1 MSPLEAL
8 NHVRNLA
15 SVHQRCVGKST
26 KAANI
31 GGFCAD
37 SGLKVLLIDL
47 DPVQPSLSSYYPI
60 AQEASGG
67 IFELIAQNL
76 TDPERIISKTSIPNL
91 SLILSNDPN
100 NQLINLLLQAPDG
113 RLRLAHLLKA
123 FKNQFDLILIDT
135 QGARSVMLE
144 MVVLA
149 SDLALS
155 PVPPNMLSAREFS
168 RGTLQMLDGLR
179 PYSRLGLPIPPI
191 KVVVNGL
198 DQTVDARDIHDA
210 IRRTFSGNAEIEV
223 LKTTVPASVIFR
235 QGSTAGMSAHRI
247 EYKQPSNRRAP
258 SALKVIRDLA
268 IEIFPQWTDR
278 FEAMT
283 ESAVEALVKGGQ

>member
-1 MSPLEAL
+1 MFVTSL
-8 NHVRNLA
+8 V
-15 SVHQRCVGKST
+15 STKGGVGKST
-26 KAANI
+26 KAANL

-123 FKNQFDLILIDT
+123 FKDQFDLILIDT

-155 PVPPNMLSAREFS
+155 PLPPNMLSAREFS

-210 IRRTFSGNAEIEV
+210 IRRTFTGNAEIEV

-258 SALKVIRDLA
+258 SALKIIRDLA

-278 FEAMT
+278 FQAMT
-283 ESAVEALVKGGQ
+283 ESVVEALAKGDR

>member
-1 MSPLEAL
+1 MFVTSL
-8 NHVRNLA
+8 V
-15 SVHQRCVGKST
+15 STKGGVGKST
-26 KAANI
+26 KAANL

-123 FKNQFDLILIDT
+123 FKDQFDLILIDT

-155 PVPPNMLSAREFS
+155 PLPPNMLSAREFS

-210 IRRTFSGNAEIEV
+210 IRRTFTGNAEIEV

-258 SALKVIRDLA
+258 SALKIIRDLA

-278 FEAMT
+278 FQAMT
-283 ESAVEALVKGGQ
+283 ESAVEALAKGDR

>member
-1 MSPLEAL
+1 MFVTSL
-8 NHVRNLA
+8 V
-15 SVHQRCVGKST
+15 STKGGVGKST
-26 KAANI
+26 KAANL

-100 NQLINLLLQAPDG
+100 NQLINLLLQAPNG

-123 FKNQFDLILIDT
+123 FKDQFDLILIDT

-155 PVPPNMLSAREFS
+155 PLPPNMLSAREFS

-179 PYSRLGLPIPPI
+179 PSSRLGLPIPTI

-210 IRRTFSGNAEIEV
+210 IRRTFTGNAEIEV

-258 SALKVIRDLA
+258 SALKIIRDLA

-278 FEAMT
+278 FQAMT
-283 ESAVEALVKGGQ
+283 ESAVEALAKGDR

>member
-1 MSPLEAL
+1 MFVTSL
-8 NHVRNLA
+8 V
-15 SVHQRCVGKST
+15 STKGGVGKST
-26 KAANI
+26 KAANL

-198 DQTVDARDIHDA
+198 DQTVDAREIHDA

>member
-1 MSPLEAL
+1 MFVTSL
-8 NHVRNLA
+8 V
-15 SVHQRCVGKST
+15 STKGGVGKST
-26 KAANI
+26 KAANL

-198 DQTVDARDIHDA
+198 DQTVDAREIHDA

-268 IEIFPQWTDR
+268 IEIFPQWTDH

>member
-1 MSPLEAL
+1 MFVTSL
-8 NHVRNLA
+8 V
-15 SVHQRCVGKST
+15 STKGGVGKST
-26 KAANI
+26 KAANL

-123 FKNQFDLILIDT
+123 FKDQFDLILIDT

-155 PVPPNMLSAREFS
+155 PLPPNMLSAREFS

-210 IRRTFSGNAEIEV
+210 IRRTFTGNTEIEV

-258 SALKVIRDLA
+258 SALKIIRDLA

-278 FEAMT
+278 FQAMT
-283 ESAVEALVKGGQ
+283 ESVVEALAKGDR

>member
-1 MSPLEAL
+1 MFVTSL
-8 NHVRNLA
+8 V
-15 SVHQRCVGKST
+15 STKGGVGKST
-26 KAANI
+26 KAANL

-198 DQTVDARDIHDA
+198 DQTVDAREMHDA

-258 SALKVIRDLA
+258 SALKIIRDLA

>member
-1 MSPLEAL
+1 MFVTSL
-8 NHVRNLA
+8 V
-15 SVHQRCVGKST
+15 STKGGVGKST
-26 KAANI
+26 KAANL

-179 PYSRLGLPIPPI
+179 PYSRLGLPIPPS
-191 KVVVNGL
+191 KL
-198 DQTVDARDIHDA
+198 
-210 IRRTFSGNAEIEV
+210 
-223 LKTTVPASVIFR
+223 
-235 QGSTAGMSAHRI
+235 
-247 EYKQPSNRRAP
+247 
-258 SALKVIRDLA
+258 
-268 IEIFPQWTDR
+268 W
-278 FEAMT
+278 
-283 ESAVEALVKGGQ
+283 

>member
-1 MSPLEAL
+1 MFVTSL
-8 NHVRNLA
+8 V
-15 SVHQRCVGKST
+15 STKGGVGKST
-26 KAANI
+26 KAANL

-198 DQTVDARDIHDA
+198 DQTVDAREMHDA

-258 SALKVIRDLA
+258 SALKIIRDLA

-283 ESAVEALVKGGQ
+283 ESAVEALVKGAQ

>member
-1 MSPLEAL
+1 MFVTSL
-8 NHVRNLA
+8 V
-15 SVHQRCVGKST
+15 STKGGVGKST

>member
-1 MSPLEAL
+1 MFVTSL
-8 NHVRNLA
+8 V
-15 SVHQRCVGKST
+15 STKGGVGKST
-26 KAANI
+26 KAANL